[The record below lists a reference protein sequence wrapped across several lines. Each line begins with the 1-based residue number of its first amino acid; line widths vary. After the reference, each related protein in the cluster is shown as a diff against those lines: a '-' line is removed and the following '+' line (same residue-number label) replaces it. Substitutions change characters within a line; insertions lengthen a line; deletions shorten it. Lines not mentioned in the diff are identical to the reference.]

1 MHDLY
6 VFVASI
12 IFVVVALPVLQTFS
26 DVFCAFGQWIISIFN
41 VKITTNNVEIQN
53 LNDSIEPTSVQAMGF
68 QAPLSEEDYD
78 DEEDEPDDHIKQKVG
93 F

>member
-68 QAPLSEEDYD
+68 QAPLDEDDYYD
-78 DEEDEPDDHIKQKVG
+78 EDEPDDHIKQKVG